1 MNWIKNPYELCIK
14 SIIHKVF
21 FSLRR
26 FFMISEN
33 ISEIISILNLIMM
46 KSFYISLITLITL
59 QIVFL
64 VLWSIGIF
72 IKSEKLIKLGIK
84 LSITFL
90 LLIVII
96 IVTIIL
102 ISKLKVRG

>member
-1 MNWIKNPYELCIK
+1 
-14 SIIHKVF
+14 
-21 FSLRR
+21 
-26 FFMISEN
+26 MISQN
-33 ISEIISILNLIMM
+33 FLEIIEILNLIMK
-46 KSFYISLITLITL
+46 KSFYISLITLVIL

-64 VLWSIGIF
+64 ALWSIGIF

-84 LSITFL
+84 LSVTFTMLIL
-90 LLIVII
+90 LI